1 MLSEERQPSSLQ
13 KGSFS
18 PGSTLISSY
27 PPLPRAREQPA
38 RHRTFFEIW
47 DRIATYNPRHR
58 HRTWFL
64 FQRSVT
70 INPKTLSSPSI
81 CHIKSA
87 GMYPSIPSIESEIW
101 PLPRRSRAWGYT
113 SRTRKTIR
121 RVFGSCVVLV
131 TVSKHTTNFRLWYTL
146 RDSSRVTSVREF
158 RWIKYPA
165 LRADVVQAVF
175 THHLNTRSLGL
186 MYAFTS
192 FARSSTD

>member
-1 MLSEERQPSSLQ
+1 MGQNRNIQPKASPQNVVFVPAFRYDLSQD
-13 KGSFS
+13 
-18 PGSTLISSY
+18 
-27 PPLPRAREQPA
+27 
-38 RHRTFFEIW
+38 TFFTVNL
-47 DRIATYNPRHR
+47 R
-58 HRTWFL
+58 
-64 FQRSVT
+64 
-70 INPKTLSSPSI
+70 
-81 CHIKSA
+81 HIKSA

-175 THHLNTRSLGL
+175 KHHLNTRSLGL

>member
-1 MLSEERQPSSLQ
+1 
-13 KGSFS
+13 
-18 PGSTLISSY
+18 
-27 PPLPRAREQPA
+27 
-38 RHRTFFEIW
+38 
-47 DRIATYNPRHR
+47 
-58 HRTWFL
+58 
-64 FQRSVT
+64 
-70 INPKTLSSPSI
+70 
-81 CHIKSA
+81 
-87 GMYPSIPSIESEIW
+87 MYPSTSSIGSDIW
-101 PLPRRSRAWGYT
+101 PLPGRSRAWGYT
-113 SRTRKTIR
+113 SRTRKRIR

-192 FARSSTD
+192 LHEQFNAARTFSFNNPLFLTLRVQVNELTGMTELLVAPNTDSPTLTYLRLVYLSRPHR